1 MLTQLCFGP
10 RGGKSAATWQ
20 PSCQKVFEESGSGRK
35 FFDFLTALSH
45 NKQFGACAKGM
56 IIVFLQK
63 GNNYNFQQKFSVCLI
78 FHYNFLSVLSKKLV
92 LAGLLM
98 QNFLTKLSFF
108 MSKYLKSVTEKFPF
122 SVSLLVD
129 IIPRV
134 SASNNSN
141 SKFSQN
147 FIHKI
152 CFFVSIFCVSQK
164 LSNKVSYK
172 TATAR

>member
-1 MLTQLCFGP
+1 
-10 RGGKSAATWQ
+10 
-20 PSCQKVFEESGSGRK
+20 
-35 FFDFLTALSH
+35 
-45 NKQFGACAKGM
+45 M

-63 GNNYNFQQKFSVCLI
+63 GHKYNFQQK
-78 FHYNFLSVLSKKLV
+78 LSVSSIRKACAILI
-92 LAGLLM
+92 
-98 QNFLTKLSFF
+98 QNFLTEFSFF

-141 SKFSQN
+141 SKFSAN
-147 FIHKI
+147 FIHQI

-164 LSNKVSYK
+164 LLNKVSYK
-172 TATAR
+172 TAR